1 MNKKYV
7 FGLGTGRCGTV
18 SLSNLL
24 NFQQHSNITH
34 EFGAPFIP
42 WKVDNRKIN
51 MLIENIKNRDCILSG
66 DVSFYL
72 LPYANVI
79 LEALPNAKFIII
91 QRDKQET
98 IDSYIKKTKGYNQ
111 FNSHDGSRWQ
121 FTPWDQCYPN
131 MEGKTKEESVSK
143 YYDLYY
149 RECRKIEQDICFWI
163 NTKDLN
169 NKNKMFELLDW
180 LEIDDKKYDIF
191 NMNKG
196 S

>member
-24 NFQQHSNITH
+24 NFQQHSNVTH

-42 WKVDNRKIN
+42 WKVDNQKIN

-79 LEALPNAKFIII
+79 LEALTNAKFIII
-91 QRDKQET
+91 QRDKKET

-111 FNSHDGSRWQ
+111 FSSHDGSIWQ

-149 RECRKIEQDICFWI
+149 RECRKIEQDVCFWI

-180 LEIDDKKYDIF
+180 LGVSDKKYDIF
-191 NMNKG
+191 NMNRG